1 MKLMRNYVK
10 RKEIDETMEQYEQH
24 TTHNKTSVVVCCVVV
39 HRMADEKTERM
50 KGK

>member
-24 TTHNKTSVVVCCVVV
+24 NTTQRNAQQNIRSGVL
-39 HRMADEKTERM
+39 
-50 KGK
+50 